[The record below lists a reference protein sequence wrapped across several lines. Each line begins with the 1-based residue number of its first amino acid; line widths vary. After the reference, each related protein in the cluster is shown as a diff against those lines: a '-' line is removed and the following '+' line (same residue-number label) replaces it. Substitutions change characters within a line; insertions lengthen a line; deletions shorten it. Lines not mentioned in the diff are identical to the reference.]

1 MKIILDITDEEYEV
15 LRDYGTSLKSE
26 DGHELMAPL
35 KRGAEQALHEW
46 VAWKAA
52 QKNRTE
58 SAVSGWKMQT
68 ECHTKKT
75 GTGNLSVKVHGTGRT
90 AVKADLEI

>member
-26 DGHELMAPL
+26 DGARADGAAQAR
-35 KRGAEQALHEW
+35 RGAGSPRMGGVEGGAEEPHGVRCVGVEDADG
-46 VAWKAA
+46 VP
-52 QKNRTE
+52 
-58 SAVSGWKMQT
+58 
-68 ECHTKKT
+68 HKKT

>member
-1 MKIILDITDEEYEV
+1 MDTNDFKESWQRMGE
-15 LRDYGTSLKSE
+15 
-26 DGHELMAPL
+26 
-35 KRGAEQALHEW
+35 
-46 VAWKAA
+46 
-52 QKNRTE
+52 QKNRAE